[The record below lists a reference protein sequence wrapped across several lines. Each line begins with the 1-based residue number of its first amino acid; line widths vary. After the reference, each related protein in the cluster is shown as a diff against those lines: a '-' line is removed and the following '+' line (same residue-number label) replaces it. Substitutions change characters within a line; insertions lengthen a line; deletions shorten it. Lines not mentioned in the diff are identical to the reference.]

1 MHTIN
6 SIVTIDWSRNDVST
20 SWTPLGYCYRF
31 AFYSS
36 TIIAKHNSQPLPTKK
51 IPLFEIHLRYLT
63 WLSMLAMA
71 FKYSNMDLILFG
83 AGFPSIPFLLLPIF
97 PMWSLWF
104 LFRFNF
110 RCFRIS
116 LYFICFD
123 NLFFFSSSLIESV
136 LKTVCMF
143 AVFSLE
149 GEVKS
154 EQMKKTISAN
164 IKTMPPTTL
173 NTTLMYKI
181 IKTTN
186 KYTNV
191 ICIRST
197 RQSESEKER
206 EKLLTQN
213 KPIMLNGNEEEYQ

>member
-1 MHTIN
+1 MTFRHLEPHWV
-6 SIVTIDWSRNDVST
+6 IVIGLRFTLQESLLNTTANHNQLKKYLCLRYICAISLDCQCLQWHLNTVIWIWFYLVPVSRPYHFCYCQFSQCDHFDFYFVLIFDV
-20 SWTPLGYCYRF
+20 F
-31 AFYSS
+31 AFLY
-36 TIIAKHNSQPLPTKK
+36 
-51 IPLFEIHLRYLT
+51 
-63 WLSMLAMA
+63 
-71 FKYSNMDLILFG
+71 ILF
-83 AGFPSIPFLLLPIF
+83 ALIT
-97 PMWSLWF
+97 
-104 LFRFNF
+104 
-110 RCFRIS
+110 C
-116 LYFICFD
+116 
-123 NLFFFSSSLIESV
+123 FFSSSLIESV